1 LLSVSAHSAYPRSTP
16 GPRVRVVEF
25 IDPLREHGITL
36 RFEAALSEDDY
47 ATVTN
52 QGSSIKKAQILGK
65 AAIRLRRADAAGG
78 LKLIHRLGFLTPVP
92 GIEPP
97 RRLDLYDFD
106 DALYLGSIGAANRR
120 ARFVKREDAR
130 WRAMIKRARAV
141 VAGNAHLAS
150 MAAGGGAQRVEVI
163 PSCVDPGAY
172 RLHSHRAAEVV
183 TAGWIGSPSTSP
195 YLREVLS
202 ALEQVNRAGT
212 KVRLVIVGG
221 HIDHDAPWLETR
233 PWRLDRV
240 ADDLDEFDFGLMPMP
255 DDEWTR
261 GKCGYKLLQ
270 YFAAGLP
277 AVASPVGVATDLIG
291 ADRGFTASNPDE
303 WVQAMN
309 VLAGDPEGRTEM
321 GANGRRLVE
330 RKFSYDRWAP
340 ELAALMKELA

>member
-1 LLSVSAHSAYPRSTP
+1 LLSVFAYSAYPRSTP
-16 GPRVRVVEF
+16 GARVRVVEF
-25 IDPLREHGITL
+25 IEHLREHEIAL
-36 RFEAALSEDDY
+36 SFDAALTEDDY
-47 ATVTN
+47 ATITSP
-52 QGSSIKKAQILGK
+52 GSPVKKAQILGR
-65 AAIRLRRADAAGG
+65 AALRLGRADAAGG

-130 WRAMIKRARAV
+130 WRAMVKRARAV

-150 MAAGGGAQRVEVI
+150 MAADGGAQRVEVI
-163 PSCVDPGAY
+163 PSCVDPQAY
-172 RLHSHRAAEVV
+172 RVHSHRAAEVV

-195 YLREVLS
+195 YLRAVLP
-202 ALEQVNRAGT
+202 ALERVNRADT
-212 KVRLVIVGG
+212 KIRLVIVGG
-221 HIDHDAPWLETR
+221 QIDHDAPWLETR

-291 ADRGFTASNPDE
+291 ASRGFTASNTDQ
-303 WVQAMN
+303 WAQAIN
-309 VLAGDPEGRTEM
+309 VLAGDPKVRTEM
-321 GANGRRLVE
+321 GVSGRRLVE
-330 RKFSYDRWAP
+330 RDFSYARWAP
-340 ELAALMKELA
+340 ELASLMKELA